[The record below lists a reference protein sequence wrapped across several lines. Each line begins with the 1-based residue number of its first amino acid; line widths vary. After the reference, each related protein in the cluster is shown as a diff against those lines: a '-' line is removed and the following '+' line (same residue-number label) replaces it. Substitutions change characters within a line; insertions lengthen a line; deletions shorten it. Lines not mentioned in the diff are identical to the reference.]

1 MKIIIEFAL
10 NLNFQRCIENLR
22 ISKIKDNKYTI
33 NKLLT
38 FL

>member
-1 MKIIIEFAL
+1 MKKKIEFAL

-22 ISKIKDNKYTI
+22 ISKKDNKYTI

-38 FL
+38 FV